1 MRLAVIVLNWNAGPE
16 TIRCV
21 QRLSSWQRMPPT
33 IWVVDNASTDGSV
46 EAIAEA
52 CPGAR
57 LVRNAANLGFAGGNN
72 QGLQQAL
79 AAKSAPILL
88 LNNDASIDEPSA
100 MRLCMTLVECEE
112 LGFVGPLLFSSGE
125 PQRLLSA
132 GGLDIAT
139 HIHTHTSRLTPGP
152 DIRLVD
158 YVPGTAVMIRPEA
171 LAVGLFDE
179 DYFFSG
185 EMADLCER
193 ARALGLGSAIDTRAR
208 AIHVPGDPSCL
219 RDTLYAYYSLRNRF
233 LFVRKLRPRQ
243 KAWLY
248 GYWLLVGMT
257 MKAKAILDGRSDR
270 AHAIQL
276 ALSDGLRGR
285 FGGQNERVLC
295 TVQRRSGARCHT
307 QT

>member
-1 MRLAVIVLNWNAGPE
+1 VRLAVIVLNWNAGPE

-21 QRLSSWQRMPPT
+21 QRLSSWQQMPPT

-46 EAIAEA
+46 EAIAEG
-52 CPGAR
+52 CPSAR

-72 QGLQQAL
+72 QGLRQAL
-79 AAKSAPILL
+79 AADSASILL

-100 MRLCMTLVECEE
+100 IRLCMTLVECEA
-112 LGFVGPLLFSSGE
+112 LGFVGPLLFASGE
-125 PQRLLSA
+125 TQSLLSA
-132 GGLDIAT
+132 GGLSIAT

-152 DIRLVD
+152 YVRLVD
-158 YVPGTAVMIRPEA
+158 YVPGTAVMIRPKA

-193 ARALGLGSAIDTRAR
+193 ARALGLESAIDTRAR
-208 AIHVPGDPSCL
+208 AIHTRHDPSRL
-219 RDTLYAYYSLRNRF
+219 RDTLYTYYSLRNRF
-233 LFVRKLRPRQ
+233 LFVRKFRPRQ
-243 KAWLY
+243 RAWLY
-248 GYWLLVGMT
+248 GFWLLLGLT
-257 MKAKAILDGRSDR
+257 MRARAALQGRSDR
-270 AHAIQL
+270 AQAIHL